1 MADLTP
7 NRASTDDSPDWEAI
21 ARYFAGESPTAER
34 EAVRRWLDAHPD
46 HAEALAALDGATGRL
61 ARATPSDIDV
71 EAALRRVAA
80 RRDVADVV
88 SIDSRRPAFRPAI
101 PVSAPRRWQHFAVP
115 AAAAAVL
122 AIGVGLYWHSERT
135 PGYTPPSVSQTVA
148 TSVGQRDSIRLPD
161 GTRVVLA
168 PESQLIVTAGYGDDV
183 REVELR
189 GEAYFDV
196 LHDAARPFVVRAGGA
211 TVRDLGTTFTV
222 RTMAEQG
229 VRVAV
234 TSGLV
239 SLAAAQATGDSVLL
253 RPGDA
258 GTLASDGRTL
268 VERGGATEPDTA
280 WTRGR
285 LVFNEASIPAIRA
298 ELRRWYGIDLQV
310 DSSFASQ
317 HWSGTFDGASPDSGL
332 KRMAWGWGAVVERRG
347 RTAIIKP
354 ASRPR

>member
-7 NRASTDDSPDWEAI
+7 NRSSTDDSADWEAI
-21 ARYFAGESPTAER
+21 ARYFAGESSAAER
-34 EAVRRWLDAHPD
+34 EAVKRWLDAHPD
-46 HAEALAALDGATGRL
+46 QAEALAALDGATSRL
-61 ARATPSDIDV
+61 AQVTPPDLDV
-71 EAALRRVAA
+71 EAALRRVAE
-80 RRDVADVV
+80 RRDAAEVIP
-88 SIDSRRPAFRPAI
+88 IDSRRAAARPAA
-101 PVSAPRRWQHFAVP
+101 PAAVPRRWQRFAVP

-122 AIGVGLYWHSERT
+122 AIGVGLYRHFEGT
-135 PGYTPPSVSQTVA
+135 PGYTPPSVVQTVA
-148 TSVGQRDSIRLPD
+148 TSVGQRDSVRLPD

-168 PESQLIVTAGYGDDV
+168 PESQLIIAAGYGADV

-196 LHDAARPFVVRAGGA
+196 VHDEARPFVVRAGGA

-222 RTMAEQG
+222 RTTSEQG

-239 SLAAAQATGDSVLL
+239 SLASTQAAGNSVVL

-258 GTLASDGRTL
+258 GTLAPDGRPL

-285 LVFNEASIPAIRA
+285 LVFDSASIPAIRA
-298 ELRRWYGIDLQV
+298 ELRRWYGIDLHV
-310 DSSFASQ
+310 DSSFAAYHLSN
-317 HWSGTFDGASPDSGL
+317 TFVDESADQVLKVIAESFGAE
-332 KRMAWGWGAVVERRG
+332 VERQG
-347 RTAIIKP
+347 NTASLKP